1 MRMTLQYER
10 RKQGREKRRHFL
22 IIVVC
27 FCVLLTRYLN
37 QSVTVYATED
47 GEESVSGNS
56 VSDNS
61 IECDNNVIQD
71 DTEAFETFQE
81 EEETLEHPEPGDGS
95 VPQSQGEAL
104 WQAQEGGEWQQGTLA
119 EAVAGVYPGGTVALL
134 SDVLLTDGIT
144 VSRSV
149 LITSENADQPCTIK
163 NMSGDT
169 DDRMSRGRIFTV
181 NGGPLILENV
191 ILDGGRNEG
200 ITGYH
205 PLICVTDVGMILRDG
220 AVLQNAENASQSI
233 CGGGINIRNGKVFM
247 YDGSKIRNCKARHG
261 GGIEVNSVA
270 AYDAA
275 VLGMVGGSIESC
287 EADNGG
293 GVYINIGMFQM
304 QGGVITGNRATGE
317 DNGSMRT
324 GGGGIYVAGERKVAA
339 VLIANGKVT
348 GNTAASSGG
357 GVLIQGMN
365 AMLQVQGGLLE
376 GNSAKTGGG
385 ISAIWG
391 NLKLHGGTVTGNT
404 ADLYGGGILGSP
416 DSLIE
421 IQGNPKVFD
430 NHAGDTSDQ
439 FHNFYLDGAEDYS
452 SAWATSPIRLT
463 GPLTEGVQLGL
474 SRWMRPDEGDHPY
487 REMIVPY
494 KGYTIQQEDFD
505 RLNMEGKLYAD
516 NMQKYAFI
524 QHEGKI
530 VMILAV
536 SVVLDKDKQSF
547 DGAGE
552 TDSLIATVL
561 PANAL
566 IKDVFWTSSDP
577 DVATVDANGIV
588 TAVGEGEAVITVT
601 TVSPYNATASCKVT
615 VGKAAGPEEG
625 EAGFDKPAL
634 GEDPDGSEDTGG
646 TADTDKKE
654 SGEKFGG
661 EVGGTETITEKYGE
675 SEASLMAEKNSQ
687 SSADI
692 IKEENGFR
700 RAEENLTRQTGQ
712 NLKSVQN
719 PRTGSGIVWA
729 YVVMVVSV
737 FCVMVSAA
745 AVFSYHKNARE
756 NEKEV
761 EEIIR
766 EVVREPSGVYGGEK
780 EESIA
785 EQTEGIQID
794 FERLEELNEDTAG
807 WIVFNNQC
815 VNYPLVQADDNT
827 YYLNHSFKREEN
839 KAGSIFMD
847 CRNNSFED
855 RNVVIYG
862 HNMSNRTMFGS
873 LKDVFRNK
881 FWEEEDNDL
890 IYVFDTDHCL
900 RKYKIFSYYTVEKE
914 DYYIT
919 TLFSNDVEY
928 VEFLEAIQARSFGKT
943 DVAVTADDHILT
955 LSTCAGASGTRRRVI
970 HAKLL

>member
-1 MRMTLQYER
+1 MALQYER
-10 RKQGREKRRHFL
+10 KQGRKKKRHFL
-22 IIVVC
+22 IIIVC
-27 FCVLLTRYLN
+27 FCVLLTRYSN
-37 QSVTVYATED
+37 QSVAVYAMED

-61 IECDNNVIQD
+61 IECDNDVIQD
-71 DTEAFETFQE
+71 DTEIFETFQE
-81 EEETLEHPEPGDGS
+81 EEETSEHSEPGDGS
-95 VPQSQGEAL
+95 VPQNHGEAL
-104 WQAQEGGEWQQGTLA
+104 WQTQEGGEWQQGTLA

-149 LITSENADQPCTIK
+149 LITSKNTDQPCTIK
-163 NMSGDT
+163 NTSGDT

-181 NGGPLILENV
+181 NGGPLTLENV

-200 ITGYH
+200 IIGYH
-205 PLICVTDVGMILRDG
+205 PLICVTDVGMMLGDG
-220 AVLQNAENASQSI
+220 VVLQNAENASQSI
-233 CGGGINIRNGKVFM
+233 CGGGINIRQGKVFM

-261 GGIEVNSVA
+261 GGIEVNSAA
-270 AYDAA
+270 AYNTAMF
-275 VLGMVGGSIESC
+275 GMVGGSIESC

-304 QGGVITGNRATGE
+304 QGGVITGNCATAE
-317 DNGSMRT
+317 DTGSMRT

-339 VLIANGKVT
+339 VLIGNGKVT
-348 GNTAASSGG
+348 NNTAVSSGG

-365 AMLQVQGGLLE
+365 AMLQMQGGLLE
-376 GNSAKTGGG
+376 GNTAKTGGG
-385 ISAIWG
+385 LSATWG
-391 NLKLHGGTVTGNT
+391 NVKLYGGTVTGNT
-404 ADLYGGGILGSP
+404 AYLYGGGILGSP

-452 SAWATSPIRLT
+452 SAWATSPLRLT
-463 GPLTEGVQLGL
+463 GPLTEGVRLGL
-474 SRWMRPDEGDHPY
+474 SRWVRPDEGDHPY

-516 NMQKYAFI
+516 NMQKYAFV
-524 QHEGKI
+524 QHEGKM

-536 SVVLDKDKQSF
+536 NVVLDKDKQSF
-547 DGAGE
+547 DRAGE

-615 VGKAAGPEEG
+615 VGKAD
-625 EAGFDKPAL
+625 GFDEPVLNK
-634 GEDPDGSEDTGG
+634 DPDGPEDIGG
-646 TADTDKKE
+646 AGGNDKKE
-654 SGEKFGG
+654 SDEKSGG

-675 SEASLMAEKNSQ
+675 SEAALMVEKNSQ

-712 NLKSVQN
+712 NLQSVQN

-729 YVVMVVSV
+729 YVVMAVAV
-737 FCVMVSAA
+737 FCMLISAA
-745 AVFSYHKNARE
+745 VVFSYHKNARE

-766 EVVREPSGVYGGEK
+766 EVVREPSGIYEREK

-785 EQTEGIQID
+785 ERTEVMRID
-794 FERLEELNEDTAG
+794 FERLEELNEDIAG

-827 YYLNHSFKREEN
+827 YYLNHSFRREEN

-862 HNMSNRTMFGS
+862 HNMRNRTMFGS
-873 LKDVFRNK
+873 LKDVFHKK

-890 IYVFDTDHCL
+890 IYLFDTDHCL

-919 TLFSNDVEY
+919 TLFRNDVEY
-928 VEFLEAIQARSFGKT
+928 AEFLEAIQARSFGKT
-943 DVAVTADDHILT
+943 DVTVTADDHILT

>member
-1 MRMTLQYER
+1 MALQYER
-10 RKQGREKRRHFL
+10 GKQGRKKRRNFL

-27 FCVLLTRYLN
+27 FCALLTRYSN

-61 IECDNNVIQD
+61 IEYDNDVIQD
-71 DTEAFETFQE
+71 DTEVFETLQE
-81 EEETLEHPEPGDGS
+81 EEETSEHSEPGDGS
-95 VPQSQGEAL
+95 VPQSHGEAL

-119 EAVAGVYPGGTVALL
+119 EAVAGVYPGGTVTLL

-149 LITSENADQPCTIK
+149 LITSKNTNQPCTIK
-163 NMSGDT
+163 NTSGDT
-169 DDRMSRGRIFTV
+169 DDRTSRGRIFTV
-181 NGGPLILENV
+181 NGGPLTLENV

-220 AVLQNAENASQSI
+220 AILQNAENASQSI
-233 CGGGINIRNGKVFM
+233 CGGGINIRKGQVLM
-247 YDGSKIRNCKARHG
+247 YDGSKIAGCKAKHG
-261 GGIEVNSVA
+261 GGIEVNSVG
-270 AYDAA
+270 AYNTAMF
-275 VLGMVGGSIESC
+275 GMAGGSIESC

-293 GVYINIGMFQM
+293 GVYINIGIFQM
-304 QGGVITGNRATGE
+304 QDGTITGNRSTRE
-317 DNGSMRT
+317 DTGSMRT

-339 VLIANGKVT
+339 ALIGNGKVT
-348 GNTAASSGG
+348 NNTAVSSGG
-357 GVLIQGMN
+357 GILIQGQN
-365 AMLQVQGGLLE
+365 ALLQMQGGLLE

-391 NLKLHGGTVTGNT
+391 NLKLQGGTVTGNK
-404 ADLYGGGILGSP
+404 AYLYGGGILGSP

-421 IQGNPKVFD
+421 LQGNPKVFG
-430 NHAGDTSDQ
+430 NTSGDTFDQ
-439 FHNFYLDGAEDYS
+439 FDNLYLDGAEDDS
-452 SAWATSPIRLT
+452 AAWATSPIRLT
-463 GPLTEGVQLGL
+463 GPLTDGVRLGL
-474 SRWMRPDEGDHPY
+474 SRWVRPDEGDHPY

-505 RLNMEGKLYAD
+505 RLNIEGKLYAD
-516 NMQKYAFI
+516 NMQKYAFV
-524 QHEGKI
+524 QHEGKM
-530 VMILAV
+530 VMILAAN
-536 SVVLDKDKQSF
+536 VVLDKDKQSF

-577 DVATVDANGIV
+577 DVATVDANGVV

-615 VGKAAGPEEG
+615 VGKTD
-625 EAGFDKPAL
+625 GFDEPAL
-634 GEDPDGSEDTGG
+634 GKDPDGPEDTGG
-646 TADTDKKE
+646 GNDKKE
-654 SGEKFGG
+654 SDEKSGD

-675 SEASLMAEKNSQ
+675 SEAALMAEKNGQ
-687 SSADI
+687 SGADI
-692 IKEENGFR
+692 IKEGDGFR
-700 RAEENLTRQTGQ
+700 RVEENLTRQTGQ
-712 NLKSVQN
+712 NLQSVQN

-737 FCVMVSAA
+737 FCVLISAA
-745 AVFSYHKNARE
+745 VVFFYHKSARE

-766 EVVREPSGVYGGEK
+766 EAVREPSGGYEREK
-780 EESIA
+780 EESI
-785 EQTEGIQID
+785 TERTEAMQID
-794 FERLEELNEDTAG
+794 FERLEELNEDIAG

-827 YYLNHSFKREEN
+827 YYLNHSFRREEN

-862 HNMSNRTMFGS
+862 HNMRNRTMFGS
-873 LKDVFRNK
+873 LKDVFHKK
-881 FWEEEDNDL
+881 FWEEEGNGL
-890 IYVFDTDHCL
+890 IYLFDTDHRL

-919 TLFSNDVEY
+919 TLFRNDVEY
-928 VEFLEAIQARSFGKT
+928 VEFLEAIQARSFGET
-943 DVAVTADDHILT
+943 DVTVTADDHILT
-955 LSTCAGASGTRRRVI
+955 LSTCAGVSGTRRRVI